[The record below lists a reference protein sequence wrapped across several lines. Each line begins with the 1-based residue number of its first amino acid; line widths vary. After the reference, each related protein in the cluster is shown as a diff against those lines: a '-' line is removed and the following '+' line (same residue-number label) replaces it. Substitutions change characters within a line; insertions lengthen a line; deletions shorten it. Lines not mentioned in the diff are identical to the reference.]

1 MCVYHYSTELDGGI
15 PDDIEL
21 EQKANFLTIRV
32 QNNQLTEMV
41 QTLVQHLGTVPV
53 AGSLLAA
60 LAPTLIGMIVGV
72 IAGALVLG
80 VVTVGRRALGG
91 SPA

>member
-41 QTLVQHLGTVPV
+41 PSDICDMYVNLGYYE
-53 AGSLLAA
+53 
-60 LAPTLIGMIVGV
+60 LIE
-72 IAGALVLG
+72 LG
-80 VVTVGRRALGG
+80 VDCDICPSTCDACVGRCYQRE
-91 SPA
+91 S

>member
-1 MCVYHYSTELDGGI
+1 MKALGFVGTLAMFMVGGGI
-15 PDDIEL
+15 L
-21 EQKANFLTIRV
+21 VHGFH
-32 QNNQLTEMV
+32 QLTEMV
-41 QTLVQHLGTVPV
+41 QALVQHLGTVPV

-80 VVTVGRRALGG
+80 VVTLGRRALGG